1 MKIKKP
7 LPSGGAKP
15 GPAAPATGGATISD
29 RFKLEPVATEKK
41 SGGGT
46 IGKTSAIIGLVGGVL
61 NGACYVGS
69 TLSQYGIAV
78 IATMS
83 DWNTVMRVLAYL
95 CLVSSVVA
103 LIVKIKRKVQG

>member
-61 NGACYVGS
+61 ALAVAGMLVF
-69 TLSQYGIAV
+69 TLYKH
-78 IATMS
+78 
-83 DWNTVMRVLAYL
+83 WE
-95 CLVSSVVA
+95 A
-103 LIVKIKRKVQG
+103 LMPA